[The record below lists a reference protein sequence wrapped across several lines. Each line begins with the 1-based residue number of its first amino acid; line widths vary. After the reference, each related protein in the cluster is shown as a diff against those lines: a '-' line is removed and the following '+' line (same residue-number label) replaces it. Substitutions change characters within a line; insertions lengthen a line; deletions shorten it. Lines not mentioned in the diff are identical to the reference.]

1 MKIRTFRIFSRDA
14 IQSIWRNSWMSV
26 ASVSSVIAVLVILG
40 MVLIFMTNIQHIA
53 TTVERNHKLKAFQ
66 MWISSLNRSNKF

>member
-1 MKIRTFRIFSRDA
+1 
-14 IQSIWRNSWMSV
+14 MSV

-53 TTVERNHKLKAFQ
+53 TTVEGTIELKAFLDVDIQ
-66 MWISSLNRSNKF
+66 PEQILSLIHI